1 MGHGSEVTK
10 STTWVRVWWRGGGEW
25 ARHHTATMKEN
36 DYVDWEFAVQE
47 WWEKVFGNWYG
58 IFFFLNLMVSLT
70 VQLNGLAHQNF
81 AQSKYYTNG
90 ID

>member
-1 MGHGSEVTK
+1 MCPSKRIESLRYK
-10 STTWVRVWWRGGGEW
+10 NGE
-25 ARHHTATMKEN
+25 RRFLETDT
-36 DYVDWEFAVQE
+36 EF
-47 WWEKVFGNWYG
+47 FFY
-58 IFFFLNLMVSLT
+58 FLFFLNLRVSLT

>member
-1 MGHGSEVTK
+1 MCPSKRIESLRYK
-10 STTWVRVWWRGGGEW
+10 NGE
-25 ARHHTATMKEN
+25 RRFLETDTE
-36 DYVDWEFAVQE
+36 YI
-47 WWEKVFGNWYG
+47 Y
-58 IFFFLNLMVSLT
+58 IYILNLMVSLT

>member
-1 MGHGSEVTK
+1 MCPSK
-10 STTWVRVWWRGGGEW
+10 RIDSLRYKNGE
-25 ARHHTATMKEN
+25 RRFLETDT
-36 DYVDWEFAVQE
+36 EF
-47 WWEKVFGNWYG
+47 FFY
-58 IFFFLNLMVSLT
+58 FLFFLNLRVSLT

>member
-1 MGHGSEVTK
+1 MCPSKRIDSLRYKNGERRFSETD
-10 STTWVRVWWRGGGEW
+10 T
-25 ARHHTATMKEN
+25 
-36 DYVDWEFAVQE
+36 EF
-47 WWEKVFGNWYG
+47 FFY
-58 IFFFLNLMVSLT
+58 FLFFLNLRVSLT